1 MLEEFTDYKTLL
13 NFSENP
19 VGPLTQ
25 SLVWCRAQ
33 YRSLKQQQLC
43 SVCKKKKIKKI
54 KIVWQNSHLLGG
66 QVARRQLTSHS
77 KCPKIHLWAAQWRR
91 N

>member
-43 SVCKKKKIKKI
+43 SVCKKKKK
-54 KIVWQNSHLLGG
+54 LFG
-66 QVARRQLTSHS
+66 
-77 KCPKIHLWAAQWRR
+77 KIHTCWEDKKHIGS
-91 N
+91 